1 MNQLEK
7 DKGEFK
13 HYVNAALGN
22 IGAWNRKVKDT
33 KFTIKK
39 NDSYSDKLLKI
50 YRYANE
56 HES

>member
-1 MNQLEK
+1 MNQLNR

-13 HYVNAALGN
+13 RYVNVALGN
-22 IGAWNRKVKDT
+22 IGAWNKKVKDT
-33 KFTIKK
+33 KFIIKS